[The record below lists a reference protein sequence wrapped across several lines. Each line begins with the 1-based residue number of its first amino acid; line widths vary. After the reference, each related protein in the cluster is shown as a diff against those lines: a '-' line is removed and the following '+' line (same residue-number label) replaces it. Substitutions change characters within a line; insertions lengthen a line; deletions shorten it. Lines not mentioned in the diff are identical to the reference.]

1 MKTLSD
7 LDKILHELITEYG
20 REKVEKVALF
30 VVSRE
35 YIELMNKAT
44 TDVPPIILEMPNL
57 FWERFK
63 LWYAIMMLLTK
74 SKRNEKLSYVWDD
87 ELFEREIG
95 MLRRLVEIS
104 S

>member
-1 MKTLSD
+1 
-7 LDKILHELITEYG
+7 
-20 REKVEKVALF
+20 
-30 VVSRE
+30 
-35 YIELMNKAT
+35 
-44 TDVPPIILEMPNL
+44 
-57 FWERFK
+57 
-63 LWYAIMMLLTK
+63 MMLLTK